1 MPRSS
6 IDSRRDDS
14 LIGTLVAGRYLV
26 RRRLASGG
34 MCAIYEL
41 GHRVLKRRFALKM
54 LSPELAADRLAL
66 RRFRREAE
74 MVAGLCHPNVVGIV
88 DCDQLD
94 DGSPFLVMELYDG
107 EDLQAR
113 LARRGGLPVDELA
126 RIADEVLAGL
136 TVAHRAGIVHRDL
149 KPSNVFLARDGADG
163 ERAVLLDFGISSL
176 RGVETL
182 SGLHESIGTPLYM
195 APEQMRARS
204 TAVGPATDVWS
215 MGAILHEMAT
225 GVPAFD
231 ADNLPAIVHRV
242 LNGRPA
248 PLCQPRPDLPAALEG
263 LIARALDPDPAR
275 RPRDAE
281 ALRAELR
288 QVVEWSAEQSVTDV
302 DIRLEPD
309 PGPPT
314 ERVVMLAAPRRRR
327 SRRAWSAALVM
338 GLAALA
344 AAAVLVAVVT

>member
-1 MPRSS
+1 MSCSS
-6 IDSRRDDS
+6 IDSTPDDP

-54 LSPELAADRLAL
+54 LSPQLAADRLAL

-88 DCDQLD
+88 DWDQLD

-113 LARRGGLPVDELA
+113 LARRGGLPLDELA
-126 RIADEVLAGL
+126 RIADEILAGL

-163 ERAVLLDFGISSL
+163 ERAVLLDFGISTL

-182 SGLHESIGTPLYM
+182 SGLQESIGTPLYM

-225 GVPAFD
+225 GEPAFD
-231 ADNLPAIVHRV
+231 ADNLPDIAHRV
-242 LNGRPA
+242 LNGRPT
-248 PLCQPRPDLPAALEG
+248 PLCQRRPDVPPALER
-263 LIARALDPDPAR
+263 LVARALDPDPAR

-281 ALRAELR
+281 TLRAELR

-302 DIRLEPD
+302 DIRLEPEL
-309 PGPPT
+309 GPPT
-314 ERVVMLAAPRRRR
+314 ERVVALAVPPRRRR
-327 SRRAWSAALVM
+327 AWRLAALA
-338 GLAALA
+338 GLVALA
-344 AAAVLVAVVT
+344 AAALALVSAMP